1 VARAKIRRAS
11 RNIRR
16 ARDARV
22 VTRVARVGAR
32 VAQRERRRAV
42 TISFQK
48 ILAKVSR
55 AEYMRRLSLQY
66 CYHSHEGDG
75 A

>member
-1 VARAKIRRAS
+1 VTRAKIRRAS

-22 VTRVARVGAR
+22 VAIVARVDAH
-32 VAQRERRRAV
+32 VAQRERVRAF
-42 TISFQK
+42 TISSQK

-66 CYHSHEGDG
+66 CYHSHEADG
-75 A
+75 V